1 MSQVLQRYALIGWPV
16 AHSSS
21 PLMQEAA
28 FRAVGLEASYEL
40 LPLPPEELAATI
52 PKMLALGYK
61 GWNVTIP
68 HKEAVLPLLQ
78 YLDKEAELIGSVNT
92 VLVKNGELH
101 GYSTD
106 GYGLQAALQRNFN
119 LQLPGSRVFFLGCG
133 GAARAAAAHAAIH
146 QAEEIVL
153 SNRTEARALTLAAD
167 LKRLA
172 PNCKVRVMPLDD
184 EDGIAKILPEMQLLL
199 QCTSLGLKED
209 DPLPINPKI
218 VPPSLP
224 VFDMVYDE
232 TSFQKRLKE
241 QGNLVRPGWDMLIY
255 QGCRS
260 FELWTGLPAPEAAM
274 RLALQKSG
282 RMKC

>member
-1 MSQVLQRYALIGWPV
+1 M
-16 AHSSS
+16 
-21 PLMQEAA
+21 
-28 FRAVGLEASYEL
+28 
-40 LPLPPEELAATI
+40 
-52 PKMLALGYK
+52 
-61 GWNVTIP
+61 
-68 HKEAVLPLLQ
+68 Q

-92 VLVKNGELH
+92 ALVKTESCMATAQTVMDCKPHCSVILT
-101 GYSTD
+101 SCP
-106 GYGLQAALQRNFN
+106 AA
-119 LQLPGSRVFFLGCG
+119 GFFLGCG

-184 EDGIAKILPEMQLLL
+184 EDRIVKILPEMQLLL
-199 QCTSLGLKED
+199 QCTSLGLKDD

-218 VPPSLP
+218 VPPGLP